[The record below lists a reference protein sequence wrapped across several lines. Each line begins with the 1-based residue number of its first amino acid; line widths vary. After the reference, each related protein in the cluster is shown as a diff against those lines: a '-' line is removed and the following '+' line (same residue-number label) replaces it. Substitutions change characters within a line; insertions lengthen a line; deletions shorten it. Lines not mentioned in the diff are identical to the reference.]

1 MGQKAESGQSGDETL
16 IRLIQILL
24 GNLLIQAGQCSA
36 KLEWIADSDL
46 KARILLAY
54 YCHHCQHPELRNVK
68 SFTRI
73 KSSRPNFT
81 PRKAHKLPNST
92 LELKEI
98 GTNGH
103 PWGQKG

>member
-46 KARILLAY
+46 KARILPATILIT
-54 YCHHCQHPELRNVK
+54 VSIS
-68 SFTRI
+68 SFKI
-73 KSSRPNFT
+73 YLLD
-81 PRKAHKLPNST
+81 AV
-92 LELKEI
+92 
-98 GTNGH
+98 
-103 PWGQKG
+103 